1 VSHRPRCLC
10 SIHSRAG
17 WFKAP
22 GHVLALQAA
31 TGEAR
36 WLWLKDELTKYG
48 NQAYWGMFPE
58 LAEFFRAR
66 PFVGAVA

>member
-1 VSHRPRCLC
+1 
-10 SIHSRAG
+10 
-17 WFKAP
+17 
-22 GHVLALQAA
+22 LALQAA

-48 NQAYWGMFPE
+48 NQAYWGMFPK